1 MKFLDK
7 INHPSDIKNLSP
19 VELRQL
25 AREIRAYL
33 IDVISETGGH
43 LSSNLGI
50 VELTLAL
57 HQAFDSPKDKLV
69 WDVGHQ
75 AYVHKLLTGRREELK
90 HIRTYGGIS
99 GFLKRSESEHD
110 IFEAGHSSTSISA
123 SLGLAAARDIKGEDH
138 YVVPIIGD
146 GALTGGMAYEAMNNA
161 GQIKKKFIVILNDNQ
176 MSIDKNVGG
185 MAEYLDKFRTGKF
198 YTGMKSDVETTLTK
212 IPVFGSNMV
221 SAVRSVKKSVKQ
233 LVVPGMF
240 FEELGFTY
248 LGPIDGHDIR
258 LLQVS
263 LEQAKK
269 ASGPVLLHILT
280 TKGKGYCH
288 AEIDPLKFH
297 GVKPFNK
304 VNGDFHSVCNT
315 SEPANTYSS
324 IVGQTLTD
332 IASIK
337 PAVVAITAAMC
348 SGTGLTGFS
357 QQFPERFFDV
367 GIAEQH
373 AVTFA
378 AGLAADGVKPFFM
391 VYSSFLQRAYD
402 QIVHDVCIQKLPVVF
417 CLDRAGLVGED
428 GETHQGVF
436 DLSYL
441 SHIPNLTVMA
451 PKSGDEL
458 VAMMHFAAE
467 FMDGPIAIR
476 YPKGLDNGIPV
487 GSPIEIGE
495 PEWIKKSE
503 TKDKERRLFISV
515 GSFYERAIHLD
526 RLLRDQGVSSETDII
541 NLRFVSPIKESLI
554 ETLLKNYRNIY
565 IFEDNMLNGGVTSIL
580 SRRILEK
587 AATLREE
594 NIPSVYGFGIGNE
607 FVTHGKVAELNCSLG
622 LDTASMFNKLL
633 QVEQLD

>member
-587 AATLREE
+587 AAMLREE